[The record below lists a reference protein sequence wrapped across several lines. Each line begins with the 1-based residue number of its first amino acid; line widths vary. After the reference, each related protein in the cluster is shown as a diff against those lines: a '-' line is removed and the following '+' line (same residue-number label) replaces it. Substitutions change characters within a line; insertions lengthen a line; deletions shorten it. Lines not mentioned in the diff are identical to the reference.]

1 MVLIE
6 KIKNSNYLISLS
18 PNSSLVGVYRIIF
31 LASITFVCGGI
42 AITFY
47 FVGASLILPFAGIEL
62 TVLFIA
68 FYLSFKWSNKK
79 EKIYI
84 SQETVKI
91 EKGTNKAEYLWEE
104 FRTFTSFQIKK
115 EKELIKSVTS
125 LNRGTSS
132 ERELILGLLKNGI
145 PKETIFHDLMIK
157 KNNNKFII
165 TGKNW
170 NNGKNEP
177 ILQNAEY
184 LYTYSVNLID
194 PTILDDLVHFH
205 NFAIFKIK

>member
-18 PNSSLVGVYRIIF
+18 PNSSLVGVYRVIF

-68 FYLSFKWSNKK
+68 FYLSFKWSSKK

-91 EKGTNKAEYLWEE
+91 EKGINKAEYLWEE

-115 EKELIKSVTS
+115 EKDKTLRLSFKSKGQDVYFGDF
-125 LNRGTSS
+125 LN
-132 ERELILGLLKNGI
+132 EDDKNLLK
-145 PKETIFHDLMIK
+145 DSIK
-157 KNNNKFII
+157 DII
-165 TGKNW
+165 
-170 NNGKNEP
+170 EE
-177 ILQNAEY
+177 LNAQI
-184 LYTYSVNLID
+184 N
-194 PTILDDLVHFH
+194 
-205 NFAIFKIK
+205 

>member
-62 TVLFIA
+62 TVLLIA
-68 FYLSFKWSNKK
+68 FYLSFKWSSKK

-91 EKGTNKAEYLWEE
+91 EKGTNRAEYLWEE

-115 EKELIKSVTS
+115 EKDKTLRLSFKSKGQDVYFGDF
-125 LNRGTSS
+125 LN
-132 ERELILGLLKNGI
+132 EDDKNLLK
-145 PKETIFHDLMIK
+145 DSIK
-157 KNNNKFII
+157 DII
-165 TGKNW
+165 
-170 NNGKNEP
+170 EE
-177 ILQNAEY
+177 LNAQI
-184 LYTYSVNLID
+184 N
-194 PTILDDLVHFH
+194 
-205 NFAIFKIK
+205 

>member
-6 KIKNSNYLISLS
+6 KIKNSNYFISLS
-18 PNSSLVGVYRIIF
+18 PNSSLVGVYRVIF

-68 FYLSFKWSNKK
+68 FYLSFKWSSKK

-91 EKGTNKAEYLWEE
+91 EKGINRAEYLWEE

-115 EKELIKSVTS
+115 EKDKTLRLSFKSKGQDVYFGDF
-125 LNRGTSS
+125 LN
-132 ERELILGLLKNGI
+132 EDDKNLLK
-145 PKETIFHDLMIK
+145 DSIK
-157 KNNNKFII
+157 DII
-165 TGKNW
+165 
-170 NNGKNEP
+170 EE
-177 ILQNAEY
+177 LNAQ
-184 LYTYSVNLID
+184 TN
-194 PTILDDLVHFH
+194 
-205 NFAIFKIK
+205 

>member
-31 LASITFVCGGI
+31 LSSITFVCGGI

-68 FYLSFKWSNKK
+68 FYLSFKWSSKK

-115 EKELIKSVTS
+115 EKDKTLRLSFKSKGQDIYFGDF
-125 LNRGTSS
+125 LN
-132 ERELILGLLKNGI
+132 EDDKNLLK
-145 PKETIFHDLMIK
+145 DSIK
-157 KNNNKFII
+157 DII
-165 TGKNW
+165 
-170 NNGKNEP
+170 EE
-177 ILQNAEY
+177 LNAQI
-184 LYTYSVNLID
+184 N
-194 PTILDDLVHFH
+194 
-205 NFAIFKIK
+205 

>member
-62 TVLFIA
+62 TVLLIA
-68 FYLSFKWSNKK
+68 FYLSFKWSSKK

-115 EKELIKSVTS
+115 EKDKTLRLSFKSKGQDVYFGDF
-125 LNRGTSS
+125 LN
-132 ERELILGLLKNGI
+132 EDDKNLLK
-145 PKETIFHDLMIK
+145 DSIK
-157 KNNNKFII
+157 DII
-165 TGKNW
+165 
-170 NNGKNEP
+170 EE
-177 ILQNAEY
+177 LNAQI
-184 LYTYSVNLID
+184 N
-194 PTILDDLVHFH
+194 
-205 NFAIFKIK
+205 

>member
-68 FYLSFKWSNKK
+68 FYLSFKWSSKK

-91 EKGTNKAEYLWEE
+91 EKGTNRAEYLWEE
-104 FRTFTSFQIKK
+104 FLTFTSFQIKK
-115 EKELIKSVTS
+115 EKDKTLRLSFKSKGQDIYFGDF
-125 LNRGTSS
+125 LN
-132 ERELILGLLKNGI
+132 EDDKNLLK
-145 PKETIFHDLMIK
+145 DSIK
-157 KNNNKFII
+157 DII
-165 TGKNW
+165 
-170 NNGKNEP
+170 EE
-177 ILQNAEY
+177 LNAQI
-184 LYTYSVNLID
+184 N
-194 PTILDDLVHFH
+194 
-205 NFAIFKIK
+205 

>member
-68 FYLSFKWSNKK
+68 FYLSFKWSSKK

-91 EKGTNKAEYLWEE
+91 EKGTNRAEYLWEE
-104 FRTFTSFQIKK
+104 FRTFTSFQIKRDK
-115 EKELIKSVTS
+115 DKSLRLSFRSKGEDVFVGDFLNEDDKILLKDSVTKIIEE
-125 LNRGTSS
+125 LNR
-132 ERELILGLLKNGI
+132 K
-145 PKETIFHDLMIK
+145 
-157 KNNNKFII
+157 
-165 TGKNW
+165 
-170 NNGKNEP
+170 
-177 ILQNAEY
+177 
-184 LYTYSVNLID
+184 
-194 PTILDDLVHFH
+194 
-205 NFAIFKIK
+205 